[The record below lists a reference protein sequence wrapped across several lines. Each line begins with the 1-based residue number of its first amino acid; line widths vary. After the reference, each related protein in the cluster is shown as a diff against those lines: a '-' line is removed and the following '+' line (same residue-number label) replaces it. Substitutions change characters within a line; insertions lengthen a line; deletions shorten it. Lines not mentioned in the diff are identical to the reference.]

1 MAFLKSPEKTRSV
14 ARRRG
19 GGGKGEGV
27 ATWFPSAR
35 LHTYTREHERAR
47 AYENELLMPGR
58 EVIHCSAETNA
69 RVYDARARGGI
80 RAFERD
86 PLARGA
92 RRE

>member
-35 LHTYTREHERAR
+35 LHTYTRAR
-47 AYENELLMPGR
+47 AYENELLSRGERLFTVPRKQMR
-58 EVIHCSAETNA
+58 AFTT
-69 RVYDARARGGI
+69 RARARGGI